1 MAKREVATVSFESF
15 AKVFLPMVRE
25 GKSALEIGKAVG
37 FKGTDEKITLAT
49 SAKAAQLRGKLKML
63 ALDTAAKQGMDEKQ
77 TNALVSEM
85 TSKIPRIKGGG
96 RPSRVGELVSMID
109 GILAEIDAPPE
120 DVVTDLEIVE

>member
-1 MAKREVATVSFESF
+1 MAKREKVSFESF
-15 AKVFLPMVRE
+15 AKVFLPMVKA

-63 ALDTAAKQGMDEKQ
+63 ALDTAAKQGLGEKE

-96 RPSRVGELVSMID
+96 KVGELVSVID
-109 GILAEIDAPPE
+109 GILAEIDAPPAE
-120 DVVTDLEIVE
+120 VATNLEVVE

>member
-1 MAKREVATVSFESF
+1 MAKRENVTVSFESF

-63 ALDTAAKQGMDEKQ
+63 ALDTAAKQGLGEKE

-96 RPSRVGELVSMID
+96 RPSKVGELVSVID
-109 GILAEIDAPPE
+109 GILAELDTPPE
-120 DVVTDLEIVE
+120 DVVTDWVVVE